1 MQSKADTIEHY
12 LNGLDDERKTVV
24 ADLHQRII
32 EVLPKGFEPTMQYGM
47 ISYVVPHSLYPAGYH
62 CKPTEPLPFASL
74 ASQKNSINIYHMG
87 LYADDQLMR
96 WFTTEYAKSYTA
108 KPDMGKSCVRFKKIH
123 QIPVELIVELFSK
136 MQVKDWIIL
145 YEKNI
150 KR

>member
-1 MQSKADTIEHY
+1 MQSKVHTIEHY

-32 EVLPKGFEPTMQYGM
+32 EVLPEGFEPTMQYGM

-62 CKPTEPLPFASL
+62 CTPSEPLPFASL

-96 WFTTEYAKSYTA
+96 WFTAEYSKRYTT

-136 MQVKDWIIL
+136 MQVKDWITL

>member
-24 ADLHQRII
+24 ANLHQRII

-74 ASQKNSINIYHMG
+74 ASKKNSINIYHMG

-96 WFTTEYAKSYTA
+96 WFTTEYAKRYTA

-136 MQVKDWIIL
+136 MQVKDWITL